1 LETFVSEIKKQNQE
15 HSAKLDRK
23 KQALRDNLK
32 KRKAQIKDI
41 SADSE
46 KDVKVRQ
53 KGLKLISPE

>member
-1 LETFVSEIKKQNQE
+1 MNEIKKQNPEQ
-15 HSAKLDRK
+15 SAKLDRK